1 MLMSRFKHNRVKVE
15 TSEGTVEGV
24 LKHIDVVR
32 SHRKGN
38 YYSEG
43 TVILENN
50 GKLIIVKKWIC
61 VKSGFK

>member
-1 MLMSRFKHNRVKVE
+1 MTISRFRHNRVKVD

-24 LKHIDVVR
+24 LKHIDVVP

-38 YYSEG
+38 YYREAS
-43 TVILENN
+43 VSLENN